1 MCASTSMTI
10 LQIYYKIVSQKKKL
24 LIYVCSYSSLDMYI
38 VPFEGQ
44 IEKLSRFNY
53 IFIFLGII

>member
-10 LQIYYKIVSQKKKL
+10 LQIYNKIVSQKKIADL
-24 LIYVCSYSSLDMYI
+24 CYSGRDMYI
-38 VPFEGQ
+38 IPFEGQ

>member
-10 LQIYYKIVSQKKKL
+10 LQIYNKIVSQKKKTADL
-24 LIYVCSYSSLDMYI
+24 CYSGLDMYI
-38 VPFEGQ
+38 IPFEGQ